1 MSKILMVDYYG
12 ACDRQGK
19 AVGHSPKVA
28 REYRTLFPEKDEVD
42 LAVSPCIA
50 AEVEDAGFGHIY
62 RLPYNIVEADYDRI
76 SKRILDKFRIL
87 RNIQQ
92 VCRIRGYDMV
102 WFYRVDFFLML
113 YMIFAGRRKGR
124 EKRICLVYQT
134 GGGTGIIGRLMG
146 LVYRKGIRRFD
157 GVIYTQP
164 GTEIPVEHSFYM
176 PDYWYREEK
185 YAAYAALPKEEK
197 AVCLGAMNPYKRL
210 EELVD
215 VFNKS
220 GYLLEIA
227 GYFFDKER
235 LQRLKARAK
244 GNIIIEDRIL
254 GEDEYYR
261 KLGTAIYSVLPYD
274 MSQYQNRTSGILLES
289 AFLGTIPV
297 APMALLEANEIA
309 GVGYQAMDEVCDE
322 MKKCQRINILN
333 RNKQKILNNYNEKRI
348 KVDFLKWIKDL
359 V

>member
-1 MSKILMVDYYG
+1 M
-12 ACDRQGK
+12 
-19 AVGHSPKVA
+19 
-28 REYRTLFPEKDEVD
+28 TEKDEVD

-50 AEVEDAGFGHIY
+50 AEEEDAGFGRIY

-87 RNIQQ
+87 KNIHQ
-92 VCRIRGYDMV
+92 VSRIKGHDVV

-124 EKRICLVYQT
+124 WICLVYQM
-134 GGGTGIIGRLMG
+134 GGGTGIVGRLMR
-146 LVYRKGIRRFD
+146 LVYGKGVQRFD

-164 GTEIPVEHSFYM
+164 GTQIPVEHSFYM

-197 AVCLGAMNPYKRL
+197 AVCLGAMNPYKKL

-215 VFNKS
+215 VFNRS
-220 GYLLEIA
+220 GYPLEIA

-235 LQRLKARAK
+235 LQQLKARAK
-244 GNIIIEDRIL
+244 ENVRIEDRIL
-254 GEDEYYR
+254 SEDEYYR

-274 MSQYQNRTSGILLES
+274 MGQYQNRTSGILLES
-289 AFLGTIPV
+289 AFVGAIPV
-297 APMALLEANEIA
+297 APASLLEANDMA
-309 GVGYQAMDEVCDE
+309 GIGYQLMDEMSHK
-322 MKKCQRINILN
+322 MKKCQKKDILIEN
-333 RNKQKILNNYNEKRI
+333 SQKIMGDYNEKKI
-348 KVDFLKWIKDL
+348 KNGFKEWISEF

>member
-19 AVGHSPKVA
+19 AVGHSPKAA
-28 REYRTLFPEKDEVD
+28 REYRTLFSEKDEVD

-50 AEVEDAGFGHIY
+50 AEEEDAGFGRIY

-87 RNIQQ
+87 KNIHQ
-92 VCRIRGYDMV
+92 VSRIKGYDVV

-124 EKRICLVYQT
+124 RICLVYQM
-134 GGGTGIIGRLMG
+134 GGGTGIVGRLMR
-146 LVYRKGIRRFD
+146 LVYGKGIRRFD

-164 GTEIPVEHSFYM
+164 GTQIPVEHSFYM

-197 AVCLGAMNPYKRL
+197 AVCLGAMNPYKKL

-215 VFNKS
+215 VFNRS
-220 GYLLEIA
+220 GYPLEIA

-244 GNIIIEDRIL
+244 ENVRIEDRIL
-254 GEDEYYR
+254 SEDEYYR

-274 MSQYQNRTSGILLES
+274 MGQYQNRTSGILLES
-289 AFLGTIPV
+289 AFVGAIPV
-297 APMALLEANEIA
+297 APASLLEANDMA
-309 GVGYQAMDEVCDE
+309 GIGYQSMDE
-322 MKKCQRINILN
+322 MSHKMRKCQKKDILEEN
-333 RNKQKILNNYNEKRI
+333 SQKIIGNYNEKKI
-348 KVDFLKWIKDL
+348 KNRFKKWISEF